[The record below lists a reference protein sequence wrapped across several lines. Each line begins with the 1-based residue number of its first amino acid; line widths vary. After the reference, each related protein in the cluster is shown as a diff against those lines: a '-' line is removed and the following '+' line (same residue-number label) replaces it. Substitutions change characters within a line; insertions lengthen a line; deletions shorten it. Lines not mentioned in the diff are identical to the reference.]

1 MGRHHPVGRFEFQ
14 VMVAVLALHGDGY
27 AVSIREA
34 VEEQSGRIVARGAL
48 YTTLARLEE
57 KGLVRSSLG
66 EATPVRGG
74 RPKRYYDVTPAGRE
88 ALRATR
94 DELAKP
100 WRGAGRLLGGAE
112 S

>member
-1 MGRHHPVGRFEFQ
+1 MGRHQPVGQFEFQ
-14 VMVAVLALHGDGY
+14 VLVATLSLRGEGY
-27 AVSIREA
+27 AVSIRAA
-34 VEEQSGRIVARGAL
+34 VEAQSGRAVARGAL
-48 YTTLARLEE
+48 YTTLARLED
-57 KGLVRSSLG
+57 KGLLTSTLG

-88 ALRATR
+88 ALIATR

-100 WRGAGRLLGGAE
+100 WRGVGRLLGGAR

>member
-1 MGRHHPVGRFEFQ
+1 MSRHQPVGHFEFQ
-14 VMVAVLALHGDGY
+14 VLAAVLSLAGDGY
-27 AVSIREA
+27 AVPIREA
-34 VEEQSGRIVARGAL
+34 VEAQSGRHVARGAL

-57 KGLVRSSLG
+57 KGLLRSTLG

-74 RPKRYYDVTPAGRE
+74 RPKRFYEVTPAGRE

-94 DELAKP
+94 AELEKP
-100 WRGAGRLLGGAE
+100 WRGVGRLLGGAR